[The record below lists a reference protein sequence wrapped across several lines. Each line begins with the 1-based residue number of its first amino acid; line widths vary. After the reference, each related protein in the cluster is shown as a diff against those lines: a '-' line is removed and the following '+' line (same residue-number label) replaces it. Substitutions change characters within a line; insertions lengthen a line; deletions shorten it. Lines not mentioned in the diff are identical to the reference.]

1 LQDAPDRGAIPCD
14 GAGDSSGTANI
25 FAAERVFDNGTCGVR
40 VSVTA
45 NTDRTKDLNMMISN
59 EGILSRMARPVAG
72 ASRLDL
78 EARQTLPA
86 MRVTI
91 RVVRVSLVQFK
102 MGRG

>member
-1 LQDAPDRGAIPCD
+1 
-14 GAGDSSGTANI
+14 
-25 FAAERVFDNGTCGVR
+25 
-40 VSVTA
+40 
-45 NTDRTKDLNMMISN
+45 MMISN

-72 ASRLDL
+72 ASRIDL